1 VTLADKGEQMI
12 GLILSYIGWALILSA
27 LSFFGYVIGHKDGY
41 KTGYGNGR
49 RAGQLLS
56 KSVRS

>member
-1 VTLADKGEQMI
+1 MI
-12 GLILSYIGWALILSA
+12 ASVISYILWAILLSG
-27 LSFFGYVIGHKDGY
+27 LSFLGYVIGHKDGY

-56 KSVRS
+56 KSARS